1 MVKKKKRDLVSAM
14 KIKRRE
20 IYHHVQKPE
29 VSHGM

>member
-1 MVKKKKRDLVSAM
+1 MVKKKRGFVSAM

-20 IYHHVQKPE
+20 IHHHVQKPE